1 MDRRQILQS
10 SAVAAAVFGLPANAA
25 ITAPPTLPDDKLL
38 GKEPERYWK
47 RIRDDQFLLPGWR
60 AFLNN
65 GSLGI
70 APRPVV
76 KAVSDYLVSSAAL
89 EMDYYPRW
97 GYEILDEWRQELA
110 EFYGCK
116 KDELALMH
124 NATEA
129 MSTIAAGLD
138 LKAGDEALITDQ
150 EHPSGRGCWQMK
162 AARLGI
168 SLREVPIPLPPKS
181 SSQVADVIT
190 SAIGPRTRVLSFS
203 GITTTTGLIVPVR
216 QICDYA
222 RSKGVI
228 TVVDGAHM
236 HGQIPFKISDLN
248 CDYMAG
254 SPHKWVYAPAGCG
267 LMYVREEN
275 LEKLWPSTVS
285 GSWNEKSLKAARFM
299 NIGTNNRAIM
309 VGMMAGL
316 KFLKDLG
323 PERVYERIHH
333 LAKYT
338 YKRAVDSGHVDMLSG
353 EDERLYGALVTVKF
367 KSDKLEKF
375 HEALSKRRVWAN
387 RGERVRLSTHIHT
400 RPQDIDLYFDTMKET
415 LG

>member
-25 ITAPPTLPDDKLL
+25 ITTPPTLPDDKLL

-150 EHPSGRGCWQMK
+150 
-162 AARLGI
+162 
-168 SLREVPIPLPPKS
+168 
-181 SSQVADVIT
+181 
-190 SAIGPRTRVLSFS
+190 
-203 GITTTTGLIVPVR
+203 
-216 QICDYA
+216 
-222 RSKGVI
+222 
-228 TVVDGAHM
+228 
-236 HGQIPFKISDLN
+236 
-248 CDYMAG
+248 
-254 SPHKWVYAPAGCG
+254 
-267 LMYVREEN
+267 
-275 LEKLWPSTVS
+275 
-285 GSWNEKSLKAARFM
+285 
-299 NIGTNNRAIM
+299 
-309 VGMMAGL
+309 
-316 KFLKDLG
+316 
-323 PERVYERIHH
+323 
-333 LAKYT
+333 
-338 YKRAVDSGHVDMLSG
+338 
-353 EDERLYGALVTVKF
+353 
-367 KSDKLEKF
+367 
-375 HEALSKRRVWAN
+375 
-387 RGERVRLSTHIHT
+387 
-400 RPQDIDLYFDTMKET
+400 
-415 LG
+415 